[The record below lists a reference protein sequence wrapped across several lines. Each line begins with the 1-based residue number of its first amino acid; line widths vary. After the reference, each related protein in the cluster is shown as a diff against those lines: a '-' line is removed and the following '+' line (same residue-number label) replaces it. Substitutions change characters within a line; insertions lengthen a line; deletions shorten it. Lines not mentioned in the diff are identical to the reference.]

1 MANHQTFIILESL
14 NSYYSAQYDTLQGTS
29 FAGKYSSNMK
39 LLESVNSVD
48 PTPGSDFEDATTVT
62 ITAPGPDVATTVTV
76 PGWDS
81 LVETVTVS
89 SFLDLPKTTGNG
101 DDQSEPTVIVTIMKK
116 PTADDAAMESV
127 STEDVQSTFST
138 IPSSQLT
145 SSVQA
150 TDDILQIAKFD
161 SSSLSSTE
169 PSTNSSDDSED
180 SQDVDTKTVTV
191 FADPDTVS
199 SLSEHSTFLT
209 KYKSESPAGSS
220 IPSASPDLEAGNYGN
235 IHTEVHIETV
245 IVPDTTHYVT
255 ETVTGSP
262 IMVAVTTTP
271 AETPSSTIS
280 SNSDNNN
287 PNDIASTEIVYTTK
301 TVTKDVVTRTKS
313 VTSIQTVIVTVCVAG
328 DCEVTSVPGMAPMT
342 SAPND
347 PQPAS
352 TDVITAAATATVTVN
367 VSASMGASAT
377 ATATATA
384 TAVVTAS
391 LNGVT
396 IVVTATANVTASA
409 GAGATATATATAVAD
424 ATATVNARAPAYVIA
439 SAVATASASEAA
451 HASARASAHA
461 SATVVASS
469 MASANATASA
479 SVSAYNSAGDA
490 AAVAATSS
498 AVHHASVSMA
508 SNAPSAPISTA
519 KPIETT
525 TVICDSKSCTTSTTT
540 FIPEIS
546 DVIVF
551 FFEDVSSRVI
561 ETTFD
566 GNFQLSDRPTA
577 SPQSTPVSSA
587 EASQSPATTNSV
599 AASPTATSVF
609 EGLAVTQI
617 TNQPTEKTY
626 VLETE
631 TLQSTA
637 TVVLS
642 TDAANESPLAPKL
655 LRRESRELLS
665 NGPQTPSITK
675 EFSGSLETSSL
686 DIPTFS
692 SGTPQYMDSVTTQI
706 NKSSSTPLS
715 SVTVSSSLASSKQT
729 VPVESE
735 VASSSV
741 SESWPVSGSTMSSVD
756 NRHGQT
762 ALTNSSTAGSSS
774 SMEVGAVSQ
783 ANFASKLG
791 VGIGSALL
799 AITAFLI

>member
-1 MANHQTFIILESL
+1 
-14 NSYYSAQYDTLQGTS
+14 
-29 FAGKYSSNMK
+29 MK
-39 LLESVNSVD
+39 LLESVNNVD
-48 PTPGSDFEDATTVT
+48 PTPGSDSEDATTVT
-62 ITAPGPDVATTVTV
+62 ITATGPDVATTVTV

-81 LVETVTVS
+81 SVETVTVS
-89 SFLDLPKTTGNG
+89 SFLDLPKTNGNG
-101 DDQSEPTVIVTIMKK
+101 DGQSEPTVIVTIVKK
-116 PTADDAAMESV
+116 PTADDAAMESA
-127 STEDVQSTFST
+127 SPDVQSTVSAV
-138 IPSSQLT
+138 PSPQLT

-150 TDDILQIAKFD
+150 TDDDLQIAKVE
-161 SSSLSSTE
+161 SSGPPSNE
-169 PSTNSSDDSED
+169 PSTDSSDDSDD
-180 SQDVDTKTVTV
+180 SQDVEIVTVTV
-191 FADPDTVS
+191 FADPDTAS
-199 SLSEHSTFLT
+199 RLSEPSTFLT
-209 KYKSESPAGSS
+209 KYNSESSTSSS
-220 IPSASPDLEAGNYGN
+220 ILSASSDVEAGN

-245 IVPDTTHYVT
+245 IVPDTTHYIT

-262 IMVAVTTTP
+262 IIVAATTAP
-271 AETPSSTIS
+271 AETPSSTLS

-287 PNDIASTEIVYTTK
+287 PNDIGTTEIVYTTK

-342 SAPND
+342 SAPNA

-424 ATATVNARAPAYVIA
+424 ATATVNARAPAYVVA
-439 SAVATASASEAA
+439 SAVATASASQAA

-479 SVSAYNSAGDA
+479 YASAHDSAGDA

-540 FIPEIS
+540 YIAEIS
-546 DVIVF
+546 DVIVV
-551 FFEDVSSRVI
+551 FFEDFSSRVI

-566 GNFQLSDRPTA
+566 GNFQLSNRPTA
-577 SPQSTPVSSA
+577 SPQSIPGSSA
-587 EASQSPATTNSV
+587 EASQSPATTNSG
-599 AASPTATSVF
+599 AAFPTATSVF
-609 EGLAVTQI
+609 EGLVVTQI
-617 TNQPTEKTY
+617 TNQPTEKTS

-642 TDAANESPLAPKL
+642 TNSASRLSLAPKL
-655 LRRESRELLS
+655 LRRESQESLS

-686 DIPTFS
+686 DITTLS

-706 NKSSSTPLS
+706 HKGSSTPLS
-715 SVTVSSSLASSKQT
+715 SVTISSSLASSKQS

-735 VASSSV
+735 AVSSSV
-741 SESWPVSGSTMSSVD
+741 SESQPVSGSTTSSVD
-756 NRHGQT
+756 NRHSQT

-774 SMEVGAVSQ
+774 SIGVGAVSQ
-783 ANFASKLG
+783 ANFASKPG